1 MAGTFNI
8 TGDISHATARLKRVQ
23 WTAAANEWA
32 DHVGPRMQGAIRQ
45 AAPVAPVNGGRLRD
59 ATLWQR
65 HTGPGMVRLE
75 FRADNVPYVPYVLN
89 PTRPHQIV
97 PRNARVLRWTTPGGG
112 SFFAHRVNHPGT
124 RGNPYPTRAYH
135 AMRSEIVTAFRAAIA
150 RQI

>member
-1 MAGTFNI
+1 MADTFNI
-8 TGDISHATARLKRVQ
+8 TGDLTAAANRLKRVQ
-23 WTAAANEWA
+23 WTAAANEWS
-32 DHVGPRMQGAIRQ
+32 DMVGPRMAGAIRQ
-45 AAPVAPVNGGRLRD
+45 TAPVAPVNGGRLRD
-59 ATLWQR
+59 ATRWQR
-65 HTGPGMVRLE
+65 STTPGTVRLE

-97 PRNARVLRWTTPGGG
+97 PRNTRVLHWTSPAGG

-135 AMRSEIVTAFRAAIA
+135 AMRSEIITAFRAAIQ